1 MERIAKYESPRYP
14 ELGFYVD
21 GSFRRFCGGFFVTES
36 EAEIA
41 VLNELADVV
50 RVEEPEE
57 VAAADKAEKHVK
69 PPASRKSS
77 VK

>member
-1 MERIAKYESPRYP
+1 MPKYASPRYP

-21 GSFRRFCGGFFVTES
+21 GSFCRFCGGFFVAES

-41 VLNELADVV
+41 VLDELADVV
-50 RVEEPEE
+50 RVDEPEE
-57 VAAADKAEKHVK
+57 VTADKAEKPVK
-69 PPASRKSS
+69 APASRKSS